1 MTDKVQPALTPEL
14 WGKAKVWVPEGGA
27 DPGGRLRH
35 ALGALCLYGQ
45 PYGVTY
51 EMADAINRAGRG
63 EALSEND
70 QGLIRTA
77 IDVILALLPPRE
89 PNSETVQGVRR
100 GEG

>member
-45 PYGVTY
+45 PYGFTHEDVGILSKILK
-51 EMADAINRAGRG
+51 DATDEGLVRVDSLFRA
-63 EALSEND
+63 AS
-70 QGLIRTA
+70 
-77 IDVILALLPPRE
+77 ILDRISALLPPE
-89 PNSETVQGVRR
+89 PTL
-100 GEG
+100 